1 MSSLDAYDGK
11 VIMLSSKNCPACDE
25 LKRRMRSSPEVRD
38 SLVVLDVE
46 DSQLAKDIAEVMG
59 ADRVPFLVSV
69 HRKDERTFV
78 LCSVDTD
85 ECIEIERAN

>member
-11 VIMLSSKNCPACDE
+11 VIMVSSKNCPACDE
-25 LKRRMRSSPEVRD
+25 LKERARSDPEMRER
-38 SLVVLDVE
+38 LVALDVE
-46 DSQLAKDIAEVMG
+46 ESQLARDIAEVMG

-69 HRKDERTFV
+69 HKKDERTFI

-85 ECIEIERAN
+85 ECIEMERVD